1 MDLNFAKEKGGD
13 GVSNAREVRAQRT
26 IRNSARQCDKQGA
39 DAHENPGT
47 SLSLATGVFLPPRN
61 AFGSSAEG
69 RQPVA
74 YCSANADVWKVL
86 LLVNTSHYMLKLGSN
101 LRKKDLR

>member
-47 SLSLATGVFLPPRN
+47 GLSLNSRAACWAALTG
-61 AFGSSAEG
+61 AAGTFGPLWVIRALAG
-69 RQPVA
+69 Q
-74 YCSANADVWKVL
+74 
-86 LLVNTSHYMLKLGSN
+86 G
-101 LRKKDLR
+101 